1 MVNNN
6 AKKGWNRGIFKKRNH
21 RGEINMDTSK
31 TAVVLLVEDD
41 PADQKLVKNALVN
54 QKINYAIYVAENG
67 EEALEYLQRSKCSDP
82 ESPRPNLILLD
93 LNMPGM
99 GGKAFLRH
107 IKTDDDLC
115 SIPVVVLTVS
125 DLKTDIQES
134 YKLQAA
140 GYIQKS
146 ASPKEF
152 QEVMDKL
159 TKYWF
164 EISLV
169 AKNRFSI

>member
-1 MVNNN
+1 
-6 AKKGWNRGIFKKRNH
+6 
-21 RGEINMDTSK
+21 MDTLK

-41 PADQKLVKNALVN
+41 PADQKLVKDALLN
-54 QKINYAIYVAENG
+54 QKTDYAIYVAENG
-67 EEALEYLQRSKCSDP
+67 EKALEYLQRSKCSDT

-99 GGKAFLRH
+99 SGKEFLKH
-107 IKTDDDLC
+107 IKADNDLR

-125 DLKTDIQES
+125 DMKTDIQES

-140 GYIQKS
+140 GYVKKS
-146 ASPKEF
+146 TSPKEF
-152 QEVMDKL
+152 PKVMGKL

-164 EISLV
+164 ETSLV
-169 AKNRFSI
+169 VKN